1 MSIPRFSGNTELRS
15 WLVEPLT
22 QHLSAAARVDALGSI
37 DSSVHDFFVDQ
48 RPGWLVDVSKFFDAY
63 GTSEMLL
70 GVAVIVALVWV
81 VRTRPSLLPLAIP
94 VSVFVNAVVVAV
106 IKDVVDRER
115 PEMSQ
120 RLVEA
125 TSASLPSGHTASAA
139 ALVASILTVR
149 SLTRGGKRRWTVQD
163 AALMLFAFVAGVAR
177 LVLGVHWLSDVLV
190 GWFIGAVIGVLITR
204 LTSKV
209 LSCRPSTS

>member
-1 MSIPRFSGNTELRS
+1 
-15 WLVEPLT
+15 
-22 QHLSAAARVDALGSI
+22 
-37 DSSVHDFFVDQ
+37 VHDFFVDH
-48 RPGWLVDVSKFFDAY
+48 RPGWLVDVSKFFDTY

-81 VRTRPSLLPLAIP
+81 VRTRPPLLPLAIP

-163 AALMLFAFVAGVAR
+163 AALILFAFMAGVAR

-190 GWFIGAVIGVLITR
+190 GWFIGAVIGVLIAR